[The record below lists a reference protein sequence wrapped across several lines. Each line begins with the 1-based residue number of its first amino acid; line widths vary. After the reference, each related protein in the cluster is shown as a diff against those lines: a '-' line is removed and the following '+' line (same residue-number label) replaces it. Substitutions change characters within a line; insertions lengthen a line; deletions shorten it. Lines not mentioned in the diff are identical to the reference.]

1 MDSLWAVCQ
10 YACDRPNMDVQTGT
24 CSRMQPHSNPQ
35 PLLHTHAHTHTH
47 THTHTRR
54 ACKRPEM
61 RTRSTAHLS
70 DDTACT
76 HTQPQGEHASAQRC
90 AHIQQRTSV
99 MTQPVHT
106 HNHKE
111 SMQAPS
117 DAYTFSSAPQ

>member
-47 THTHTRR
+47 THTHT
-54 ACKRPEM
+54 
-61 RTRSTAHLS
+61 
-70 DDTACT
+70 
-76 HTQPQGEHASAQRC
+76 QGEHASAQRC
-90 AHIQQRTSV
+90 VHVQQRTSV

-111 SMQAPS
+111 SMQAPR
-117 DAYTFSSAPQ
+117 DVHTFNSAPQ